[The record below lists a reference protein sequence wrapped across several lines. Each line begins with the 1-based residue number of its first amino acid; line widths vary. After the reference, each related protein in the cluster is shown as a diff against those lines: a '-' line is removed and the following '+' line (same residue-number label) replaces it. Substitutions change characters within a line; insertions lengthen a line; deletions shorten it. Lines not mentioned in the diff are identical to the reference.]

1 MLFGLVRFISAGLSS
16 ALLIQDGYDRETEM
30 KSQTFYVWIFIR
42 DPSIDEFYYWFLKKV
57 SIWFWWLS
65 LNLPINWIIFVGSYL
80 LRPGQ
85 IGRPVT
91 SGRARAQNPETCP
104 ILRARNSC
112 LVNNKNILDLQVFN
126 RIGKTIKKL
135 Q

>member
-57 SIWFWWLS
+57 SIWF
-65 LNLPINWIIFVGSYL
+65 
-80 LRPGQ
+80 
-85 IGRPVT
+85 
-91 SGRARAQNPETCP
+91 
-104 ILRARNSC
+104 
-112 LVNNKNILDLQVFN
+112 
-126 RIGKTIKKL
+126 
-135 Q
+135 

>member
-1 MLFGLVRFISAGLSS
+1 MIELEPSYQLNYICGKLSS
-16 ALLIQDGYDRETEM
+16 QAWT
-30 KSQTFYVWIFIR
+30 
-42 DPSIDEFYYWFLKKV
+42 
-57 SIWFWWLS
+57 
-65 LNLPINWIIFVGSYL
+65 NCA
-80 LRPGQ
+80 PG
-85 IGRPVT
+85 
-91 SGRARAQNPETCP
+91 ARAQNPETCP